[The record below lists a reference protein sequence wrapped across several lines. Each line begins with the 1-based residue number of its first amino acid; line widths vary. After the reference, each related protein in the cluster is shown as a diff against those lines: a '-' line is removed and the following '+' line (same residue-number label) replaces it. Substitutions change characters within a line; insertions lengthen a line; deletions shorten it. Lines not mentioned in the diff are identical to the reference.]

1 MDWKL
6 LLIGTAMTVLG
17 CFVMFRFRRSNFRKE
32 TGPGC
37 LMAFAMLLTLTG
49 ILTVGISFVM
59 RV

>member
-6 LLIGTAMTVLG
+6 LLIGTLMTVLG
-17 CFVMFRFRRSNFRKE
+17 GFLMFRFRRSNFRKE

-49 ILTVGISFVM
+49 VLTVGISFVM
-59 RV
+59 KV